1 MLDLQTITSTGAL
14 RLVDG
19 GEGIGVLEIDV
30 PGRPVNVLTS
40 AVLEDIE
47 KALAAIAK
55 DSRVRALVVTG
66 GKAGSATFIAGAD
79 IDEIRAVADAADATA
94 KSRRGQEVLGG
105 FSRFPRP
112 TVVAINGN
120 CLGGGTEL
128 ALACD
133 LRVAADDDRIQIALP
148 EILLGIFP
156 GFGGSQRLPR
166 LIGIRAAL
174 DLILTGKRIPPRK
187 AAQIGLV
194 DRVAPAGSLRDA
206 ALALAREALRHRKG
220 WRPHRRRKLG
230 QRLGAFFL
238 EKNSWGLSM
247 IRRAALRQIAAQG
260 GGHYPAPARAVDA
273 VIDGSRKRLDAALEM
288 EANLVGPL
296 VAGEVSKGL
305 IHVFKE
311 SEALR
316 RDAHG
321 SPEQVAARGCAPSTS
336 GPAKCGPAKCG
347 GAPRR
352 IAVLGAGVMGGGIA
366 ALLARRGIR
375 TRLKDLKTEPLTAAL
390 RTAAKSFDE
399 LVSRRRMTSNEREN
413 CLASISATTDHTGL
427 GCVEMVI
434 EAVVESLDVKRQV
447 LREVEPHL
455 AEGAI
460 FASNTSALSI
470 TALAEASVRPE
481 RVVGLHFFNPVH
493 RMPLVEVVRGAR
505 TSEETLQA
513 AEKLARELGKYPVRV
528 KDGPG
533 FLVNRLLM
541 PYLNEAA
548 HLFDEGCS
556 MEALDRAARGFG
568 FPMGPFELLDEVG
581 LDVAS
586 KVAHILHAA
595 FGERSAPSPFLDRMV
610 TEMKLLGKKGRAGFY
625 RHGKKKKR
633 PNPAILRWN
642 RPAAG
647 TAPVPDPLG
656 WLRRMLFPMANEA
669 ARCLEE
675 GIVASPGELDV
686 ATVFGMAFPPF
697 RGGLCAYAD
706 WLGLGEIVQGLN
718 GFAGSAGGPSPKE
731 RFRPAALLERLAAEK
746 KGFASLGR
754 HQRAPEEVTSASR

>member
-1 MLDLQTITSTGAL
+1 MLDLQTVTSSGAL
-14 RLVDG
+14 RLLDG
-19 GEGIGVLEIDV
+19 GEGIAVLEIDV
-30 PGRPVNVLTS
+30 PGRPVNVLST
-40 AVLEDIE
+40 AVLQDIE
-47 KALAAIAK
+47 RTLAAIAK

-66 GKAGSATFIAGAD
+66 GKAGSPTFIAGAD
-79 IDEIRAVADAADATA
+79 IDEIRSVADVAEATA

-112 TVVAINGN
+112 TVAAISGN
-120 CLGGGTEL
+120 CMGGGTEL

-148 EILLGIFP
+148 EVLLGIFP

-174 DLILTGKRIPPRK
+174 DLILTGKRISPRK

-194 DRVAPAGSLRDA
+194 DRLAPPGSLREA
-206 ALALAREALRHRKG
+206 ALAVAREALRHKKG
-220 WRPHRRRKLG
+220 WRPRRRRRLG
-230 QRLGAFFL
+230 QRLGTFLL
-238 EKNSWGLSM
+238 EKNSLGLAL
-247 IRRAALRQIAAQG
+247 IRRTALRQITAQG
-260 GGHYPAPARAVDA
+260 GSHYPAPARAVEA
-273 VIDGSRKRLDAALEM
+273 VIDGSRKRLDAALEL

-305 IHVFKE
+305 IHIFQE

-316 RDAHG
+316 REPQGSAERPAAKGDA
-321 SPEQVAARGCAPSTS
+321 
-336 GPAKCGPAKCG
+336 
-347 GAPRR
+347 APRR
-352 IAVLGAGVMGGGIA
+352 IGVLGAGVMGGGIA

-375 TRLKDLKTEPLTAAL
+375 TRLKDLKTDPLTAAL

-399 LVSRRRMTSNEREN
+399 LVRRRRMTPSEREN
-413 CLASISATTDHTGL
+413 CLASISATTDNTGL
-427 GCVEMVI
+427 GGAEMVI
-434 EAVVESLDVKRQV
+434 EAVVENLDVKRQV

-455 AEGAI
+455 GEDAI

-470 TALAEASVRPE
+470 TALAEASARPE

-505 TSEETLQA
+505 TSEETMQT
-513 AEKLARELGKYPVRV
+513 AERIARELGKYPVRV

-586 KVAHILHAA
+586 KVSHILHAA
-595 FGERSAPSPFLDRMV
+595 FGERAAPSSFLDRMV
-610 TEMKLLGKKGRAGFY
+610 GEMKLLGKKGGAGFY
-625 RHGKKKKR
+625 RHRKGKKR

-642 RPAAG
+642 RPPAGAGAA
-647 TAPVPDPLG
+647 APDPLG

-686 ATVFGMAFPPF
+686 ATVFGIAFPPF

-706 WLGLGEIVQGLN
+706 WLGLGEIVQALK

-731 RFRPAALLERLAAEK
+731 RFRPASLLERLAAEK

-754 HQRAPEEVTSASR
+754 RQRTPEEVAAASP